1 MIVSLRRSTEQLR
14 KRNALVRALFATPFA
29 HATAG
34 SERRSG
40 NAVATHTNHVATN
53 RDERVGEFMTKQ
65 IEIHGQ
71 RVQLY
76 SLDGGCTWSS
86 SPQAIVAYR
95 QREKML
101 RLELQQ
107 RFERIDGKQ
116 DPDTNNIGEFAIPRS
131 RIGR

>member
-1 MIVSLRRSTEQLR
+1 
-14 KRNALVRALFATPFA
+14 
-29 HATAG
+29 
-34 SERRSG
+34 
-40 NAVATHTNHVATN
+40 
-53 RDERVGEFMTKQ
+53 MTKQ